1 MNLSTAIFL
10 VNKSVRAVRV
20 SYDAEP
26 NRHNPANFFKT
37 FDESLTKGDFVV
49 VPTNTRHGFTVCK
62 VEEIDFVV
70 NFDSHTQYDWIVGK
84 VDKAAYDSIV
94 EQEKTVLDRIAKA
107 EENRKRKELAE
118 ALGLASVDLTD
129 LDVVKSN
136 ADLLPAPVN
145 PRGQQPTAAPATDE
159 PATN

>member
-20 SYDAEP
+20 SYDP
-26 NRHNPANFFKT
+26 DQPRNNNPSKLFKT
-37 FDESLTKGDFVV
+37 LDTALAVGDYVV

-62 VEEIDFVV
+62 VEEIDMRV
-70 NFDSHTQYDWIVGK
+70 NFDTHDQYDWIVGK
-84 VDKAAYDSIV
+84 VDKTTYDAIIA
-94 EQEKTVLDRIAKA
+94 QEKVVLDRVASA

-118 ALGLASVDLTD
+118 ALGLATIDLTD

-136 ADLLPAPVN
+136 QELVPHVAS
-145 PRGQQPTAAPATDE
+145 PRGPLAAPAE
-159 PATN
+159 